1 MIQKVNMNIEY
12 INMTK
17 ASLLRNKRLPN
28 IMSTGV
34 Y

>member
-1 MIQKVNMNIEY
+1 MNIEY
-12 INMTK
+12 KTIMTK